1 MASDSNSAP
10 ATTFVQADP
19 SNFRAVVQRLTGATP
34 QEPFFPPRPIG
45 EVPPRRSGFKLHER
59 RQNTG
64 KLEITLNDGFRPF
77 GIMSPSSRQRSFT
90 VGEMM
95 MSSPVST
102 LDVYGRG
109 SPRTPVEEEER
120 AIAEKGFYLHPSP
133 LSTPRGSE
141 PELLAL
147 FPLCSPK
154 DNPSSSSF

>member
-1 MASDSNSAP
+1 MASDTNSSP
-10 ATTFVQADP
+10 TTTFVQADP

-34 QEPFFPPRPIG
+34 SPQEPYVTSQTPH
-45 EVPPRRSGFKLHER
+45 RRLGFKLHER
-59 RQNTG
+59 RQTPG
-64 KLEITLNDGFRPF
+64 KLEITLNNGFHPF
-77 GIMSPSSRQRSFT
+77 GIMLPPARQRSFNG
-90 VGEMM
+90 GEMM

-141 PELLAL
+141 PELLVL
-147 FPLCSPK
+147 FPLYSPK
-154 DNPSSSSF
+154 MDSSSSSS